1 MNQTAAFGQSFFY
14 IFKMNDSESKK
25 QSGIGQAYRSVGPY
39 ITLGI
44 QFVVN
49 ILVCVFAG
57 RWLDGHFDTSPIFT
71 LLGSLFGIA
80 AGFYHFF
87 KVVLNMDRKS
97 EDDA

>member
-1 MNQTAAFGQSFFY
+1 MNG
-14 IFKMNDSESKK
+14 SEPKN
-25 QSGIGQAYRSVGPY
+25 QSGVSQAYRSVGPY
-39 ITLGI
+39 LTLGV

-57 RWLDGHFDTSPIFT
+57 RWLDGYFETHPVFII
-71 LLGSLFGIA
+71 LGSLFGIA

-87 KVVLNMDRKS
+87 KVVLNMDRKP